1 MINLRLPL
9 QQLLISF
16 TQIDRKIHFTMA
28 RKELSEKQFWI
39 QRFSK
44 TSLRALHILG
54 ITGAGGGILMHVPKD
69 QWQIYWIMAM
79 STGAAM
85 MLWEV
90 VRDWRWL
97 IQLKGVLT
105 LVKLG
110 LLALFIPLANYKPE
124 LLITIVLLSVIVS
137 HGPAGLRH
145 FSIVHGRRI
154 DGRKEVKG

>member
-1 MINLRLPL
+1 
-9 QQLLISF
+9 
-16 TQIDRKIHFTMA
+16 MA
-28 RKELSEKQFWI
+28 RKALSEKQFLV

-44 TSLRALHILG
+44 TTLRAIHILG
-54 ITGAGGGILMHVPKD
+54 VTGAGGGILMHVPQD
-69 QWQIYWIMAM
+69 QWLVYWIMAM

-105 LVKLG
+105 VVKLG
-110 LLALFIPLANYKPE
+110 LLCLFIPFATYKPE
-124 LLITIVLLSVIVS
+124 LLITVVLLSVIVS
-137 HGPAGLRH
+137 HGPASLRH

-154 DGRKEVKG
+154 DGKKEVKG

>member
-1 MINLRLPL
+1 
-9 QQLLISF
+9 
-16 TQIDRKIHFTMA
+16 MA
-28 RKELSEKQFWI
+28 KSKLSEKQFWL
-39 QRFSK
+39 QRLSK

-54 ITGAGGGILMHVPKD
+54 VTGAGGGILLGVPQEK
-69 QWQIYWIMAM
+69 WIYYWCIAM
-79 STGAAM
+79 TTGLLM
-85 MLWEV
+85 MIWEV

-110 LLALFIPLANYKPE
+110 LLLLFIPLGQYKPE
-124 LLITIVLLSVIVS
+124 LVITILLLSVVVS

-145 FSIVHGRRI
+145 FSVIHGRRI

>member
-1 MINLRLPL
+1 MKK
-9 QQLLISF
+9 S
-16 TQIDRKIHFTMA
+16 K
-28 RKELSEKQFWI
+28 LSEKQFWV
-39 QRFSK
+39 QRLGK

-54 ITGAGGGILMHVPKD
+54 ITGAGGGILLGVDKQAWMT
-69 QWQIYWIMAM
+69 YWILAMA
-79 STGAAM
+79 TGSLL

-90 VRDWRWL
+90 IRDWRWL

-110 LLALFIPLANYKPE
+110 LLVSFIPLANYKPE
-124 LLITIVLLSVIVS
+124 LLTIVILLSVVVS

-145 FSIVHGRRI
+145 FSVIHGRRI